1 MTKMNI
7 DDVIVAVFLDRQHD
21 GLVGV
26 KGEGDQAA
34 VGGGVGGEGQ
44 EAGRALQGE
53 EQRARAPGV
62 EPYDYEIYLNPWKHI
77 E

>member
-1 MTKMNI
+1 MNI
-7 DDVIVAVFLDRQHD
+7 DDVIVAVLLHRQHD

-26 KGEGDQAA
+26 KGEGHEAA

-53 EQRARAPGV
+53 QEGARAPGV
-62 EPYDYEIYLNPWKHI
+62 EPEERRSITFKIYLTTI
-77 E
+77 IS